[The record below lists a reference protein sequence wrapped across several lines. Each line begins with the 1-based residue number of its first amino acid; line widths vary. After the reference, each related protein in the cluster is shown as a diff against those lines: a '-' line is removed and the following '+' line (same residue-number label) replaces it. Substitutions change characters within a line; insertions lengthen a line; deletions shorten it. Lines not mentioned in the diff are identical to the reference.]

1 MTILCSNNTNTYTYG
16 ARCQLVHPS
25 VCYPLFLSKRLST
38 FLLPRTSYVLDH
50 YLYLDFWWNFA
61 LSAACF
67 CFFLPLSSHG
77 SKAKTKREKKGLT
90 GPQKRHARSAG
101 ATAKL
106 HVPLL
111 DAGLPSWARST
122 PLMSHTFAVSH
133 RVYLLSL
140 CTHTHAHTHSK
151 RTWTYLGAL
160 SSMRFYLP

>member
-90 GPQKRHARSAG
+90 GPRN
-101 ATAKL
+101 ATPGLLVLLLNCTYPSSTRDYPLERAPL
-106 HVPLL
+106 HSCLT
-111 DAGLPSWARST
+111 PSPWVIAST
-122 PLMSHTFAVSH
+122 
-133 RVYLLSL
+133 YLAYAH
-140 CTHTHAHTHSK
+140 THTHTHSK